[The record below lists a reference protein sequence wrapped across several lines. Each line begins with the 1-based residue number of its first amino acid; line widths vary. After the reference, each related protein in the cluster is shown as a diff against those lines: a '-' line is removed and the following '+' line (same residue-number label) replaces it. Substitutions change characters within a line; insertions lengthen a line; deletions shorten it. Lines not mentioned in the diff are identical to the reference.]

1 MNAVKITPIPVAK
14 AQAIPDDRP
23 EPIEVAI
30 VLRTFGPGINTLSIK
45 NPNAGSIV
53 IKEDVL
59 NRFTEFFHN
68 V

>member
-30 VLRTFGPGINTLSIK
+30 VFKTLGPGIKTLRIK
-45 NPNAGSIV
+45 KINAGNIT
-53 IKEDVL
+53 IKKEKKL
-59 NRFTEFFHN
+59 SSFN
-68 V
+68 